1 MLMVALVLWVFDL
14 LASLEL
20 LAFRHEMGGGGAI
33 TSPCELVVCY
43 HGKHHKPLHQNVHLH
58 FFAL

>member
-1 MLMVALVLWVFDL
+1 MLMVALVLWVLDL

-20 LAFRHEMGGGGAI
+20 LAFRHVMGGPI